1 MPTRSR
7 HVTRIGGYIYSMLL
21 TTDTLEKRTRP
32 DAARPR
38 FDDIFMELAVNLAK
52 RSHCIKAQV
61 GAVLTRETRIISIG
75 YNGPPAGTHN
85 CDEEFPDV
93 GCPRDSKGSCSLAL
107 HAEQNAILYAAKNGS
122 ELEGATIYITL
133 SPCIACARIIFS
145 MKIARVIFL
154 HSYAQYKGISADEG
168 VDFLR
173 RFGVTVE
180 RYEPGDG
187 VMLLS
192 ELAGAVDSSHVKNAD
207 ANPAVGVAD
216 SGL

>member
-1 MPTRSR
+1 MPKP
-7 HVTRIGGYIYSMLL
+7 H
-21 TTDTLEKRTRP
+21 
-32 DAARPR
+32 

-61 GAVLTRETRIISIG
+61 GAVLTKETRIISIG

-85 CDEEFPDV
+85 CDDEFPES

-122 ELEGATIYITL
+122 DIAGSTLYVTL
-133 SPCIACARIIFS
+133 SPCIACARIIYS

-154 HSYAQYKGISADEG
+154 HSYAQYKGIGTDEG

-173 RFGVTVE
+173 RFGVQVDE
-180 RYEPGDG
+180 YEAGEGFTLVSNPP
-187 VMLLS
+187 LS
-192 ELAGAVDSSHVKNAD
+192 RRA
-207 ANPAVGVAD
+207 
-216 SGL
+216 